1 MDNSNTY
8 SIALRYRTFDSQAA
22 WCLAKRLEIQCN
34 LKLGLLVD
42 GIVADV
48 SLFNFL
54 VCSTLNIQ
62 DQISLKRM
70 GGCKVNQEIKVL
82 AISGSL
88 RQKSSNTALM
98 KATIGLAP
106 EHMIFTVYDGLG
118 DLPHFNPDLDID
130 EGPASVRELREQLKQ
145 VDGVLICTPEY
156 GNGVPGALKN
166 ALDWLVSSGEFVNK
180 PTAVI
185 SASPSP
191 MGGSLAHASLLLTL
205 QMINAEIV
213 ENGKVIIPHIT
224 LKLDREG
231 VITNAETRQE
241 LQALLQG
248 LEQACRG

>member
-1 MDNSNTY
+1 
-8 SIALRYRTFDSQAA
+8 
-22 WCLAKRLEIQCN
+22 
-34 LKLGLLVD
+34 
-42 GIVADV
+42 
-48 SLFNFL
+48 
-54 VCSTLNIQ
+54 
-62 DQISLKRM
+62 M